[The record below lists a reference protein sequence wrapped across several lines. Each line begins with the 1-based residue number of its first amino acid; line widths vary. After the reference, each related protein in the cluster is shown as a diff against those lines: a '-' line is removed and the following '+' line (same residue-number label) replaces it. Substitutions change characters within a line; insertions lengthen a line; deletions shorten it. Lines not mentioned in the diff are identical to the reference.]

1 MKKIV
6 ALFALALSTLG
17 LTIGAS
23 AAEAEKK
30 PFLEGFMKDYGHY
43 ILLIVLGLFVIIA
56 LFALIGTFKR
66 GRAKH
71 RRMKELRQTMYDVR
85 DGKHQKNEGETTV
98 RETTVERIIEKDGK
112 GGTEQVVVEREVP
125 TGIQPANYNYYD
137 YRYYNNHA
145 YSDACPY
152 SGPVCREL
160 EYEARRVPE
169 RHLNEIPP
177 VRRPV
182 KPIKPVAPKPAK
194 ATTPILPTRTL
205 EVKDVETDGVVT
217 VQDDCKKVNKK
228 HILTAVALTAVG
240 CHLWYKIHK

>member
-6 ALFALALSTLG
+6 ALFALALSTMG

-30 PFLEGFMKDYGHY
+30 PFMEGFMKDYGHY
-43 ILLIVLGLFVIIA
+43 ILLAVLGLFVIVALVTLIA
-56 LFALIGTFKR
+56 TFKR

-71 RRMKELRQTMYDVR
+71 LKMKELKQAMYDAR
-85 DGKHQKNEGETTV
+85 NGKAGTSTSETV
-98 RETTVERIIEKDGK
+98 RETTVERIIEKEGKDGVEK
-112 GGTEQVVVEREVP
+112 VVVEREVP
-125 TGIQPANYNYYD
+125 ASVQPSNYNYYD

-152 SGPVCREL
+152 CGPVCREL

-182 KPIKPVAPKPAK
+182 KPIKPVAPHPAR
-194 ATTPILPTRTL
+194 ATTPILPTRTV
-205 EVKDVETDGVVT
+205 EVKDVEADGVVT

-240 CHLWYKIHK
+240 CHLLYKIHK